1 MRALNS
7 YSAETTRWVMI
18 AVAVVVFLAIMWAIR
33 SILLLTLASI
43 ILVIFFTIPVRFLSR
58 FGVRRTPA
66 VLLSIFATLALIFLL
81 ARVALPTLATQFTTL
96 TTETIPNGARE
107 LVNQINSGEL
117 FANSPFLYELLQP
130 FIDEFRIDTDLLNE
144 ISRQLVNSIGQIGV
158 SVLPVVGDVASTALS
173 VLIVVFLSLYFLIDP
188 RGYTEG
194 FIRLFPLSYRDRI
207 DFIIGRINYTL
218 RRWLEGT
225 FLSMIFVGIG
235 TWIGLSILQLRE
247 AAALG
252 VLAGVLSFV
261 PNFGQLVAVIAAIVV
276 GVVQAPENLVWII
289 IVIYGMSFIQS
300 QIFSPLLFS
309 ESIKLPPVMVLLGQ
323 IISGALFGFLGIL
336 LAVPISAVLL
346 ILIQE
351 VYIKDILGDRQVR
364 QTDAVRITEFNDDLL
379 PDGS

>member
-1 MRALNS
+1 
-7 YSAETTRWVMI
+7 
-18 AVAVVVFLAIMWAIR
+18 
-33 SILLLTLASI
+33 
-43 ILVIFFTIPVRFLSR
+43 
-58 FGVRRTPA
+58 
-66 VLLSIFATLALIFLL
+66 
-81 ARVALPTLATQFTTL
+81 
-96 TTETIPNGARE
+96 
-107 LVNQINSGEL
+107 
-117 FANSPFLYELLQP
+117 
-130 FIDEFRIDTDLLNE
+130 
-144 ISRQLVNSIGQIGV
+144 
-158 SVLPVVGDVASTALS
+158 
-173 VLIVVFLSLYFLIDP
+173 
-188 RGYTEG
+188 
-194 FIRLFPLSYRDRI
+194 
-207 DFIIGRINYTL
+207 
-218 RRWLEGT
+218 
-225 FLSMIFVGIG
+225 
-235 TWIGLSILQLRE
+235 
-247 AAALG
+247 